1 MASFLLLRRRSSLVI
16 NASRKVHNQPQPN
29 RNTLKAREA
38 PKHFSSLTSLSPSI
52 DQLPQIL
59 SPNEAIGMVASAQAN
74 FMRVIVQSAPEPSG
88 SSEKESALEGSRVG
102 VELLCVVRAL
112 LKKIRRRVMVGDK
125 VLVGSI
131 DWVDRRGMIENVY
144 PRESEILDPPI
155 ANADHFLVLFSMDQ
169 PKLEPFSLTR
179 FLVEAESTGI
189 PLTLALN
196 KCELVNEELDKEAL
210 HSWRLEAYEL
220 QNGSKIRSA
229 MPWKM
234 NYPTT
239 PYAG

>member
-1 MASFLLLRRRSSLVI
+1 MPVNSLSLLRHYATPHLSSSAAASFLVLRRPFCLLI
-16 NASRKVHNQPQPN
+16 NASRKAHNQPQQN

-38 PKHFSSLTSLSPSI
+38 VKQFSSLSSLSPSI
-52 DQLPQIL
+52 DQRPQIL
-59 SPNEAIGMVASAQAN
+59 SPNQAIGMVASAQAN

-88 SSEKESALEGSRVG
+88 SSEKESALEGSGVG

-144 PRESEILDPPI
+144 PRDSEILDPPI

-189 PLTLALN
+189 PVTLALN
-196 KCELVNEELDKEAL
+196 KCELVHEEVWFPI
-210 HSWRLEAYEL
+210 SIFSLEFYC
-220 QNGSKIRSA
+220 
-229 MPWKM
+229 
-234 NYPTT
+234 
-239 PYAG
+239 